1 MKGSVHPDGWRSP
14 IAAATACV
22 ALIALAWFTAVDR
35 IAVERA
41 DDMRDAS
48 ENLARLAIAYE
59 EHTLRTLEEV
69 DHVLSLVKSEYERGG
84 PDVDIA
90 RIARVGRFA
99 NSLFTTIAIA
109 DRDGRLVRSIEP
121 APNVDVSDR
130 EYFQVHRNGDSGT
143 IFIGPPALGRVTD
156 KWAIHISRR
165 LNRPDG
171 LFDGVVVM
179 AVDPAYF
186 GRFYRRIDLGPGG
199 VVSFV
204 GLDGI
209 ARVRQVGDRTTF
221 GEDLSGATWFEEIA
235 KARIGTYITA
245 GKLDGI
251 ARLYSYRVLDG
262 YPVVV
267 GLGQAMTVV
276 TQRSDERRR
285 YYYLGAALLTAAI
298 AAAGGIVIVLLRRRN
313 RALAALRD
321 SEGRFRALAEQNI
334 AGIYV
339 IQDGV
344 IKYVN
349 PRCAEIGGY
358 TPEELTGRS
367 ILDFVPPQ
375 WHARIRRQMEERT
388 SGAVKTAEY
397 VITGQRKNGSSIDV
411 GIHATRAIV
420 DGRPAIIGLMQD
432 IGERRVAEQ
441 AAKRHLTRL
450 ETALEGTIEALSTM
464 LELRDPYT
472 AGHQRQV
479 GDLAAAIGFELGLEE
494 DRVKGLRFGGYVHD
508 IGKIAIPAEI
518 LSKPGKLTANEFELI
533 KTHSQQGYDVLKAIE
548 FPWPVAR
555 AILEHHERLDGSG
568 YPRGLKAEEISLE
581 ARILAVADVVEAM
594 SSHRPY
600 RAALGMDAALREI
613 QEQSGKRYDSS
624 VVAACLRVV
633 RSGAFKLAA

>member
-1 MKGSVHPDGWRSP
+1 MTRNAHPDSWRSH
-14 IAAATACV
+14 AVAATACV
-22 ALIALAWFTAVDR
+22 ALIGLVWLAVVLR
-35 IAVERA
+35 IGFERE
-41 DDMRDAS
+41 DDILAAS
-48 ENLARLAIAYE
+48 DDLAKLAIAYE
-59 EHTLRTLEEV
+59 EHTLRTLQEV
-69 DHVLSLVKSEYERGG
+69 DHVLSLIKDEYERQG
-84 PDVDIA
+84 PEVDIA
-90 RIARVGRFA
+90 RIVRSGRFD
-99 NSLFTTIAIA
+99 STLFSNVGIV
-109 DRDGRLVRSIEP
+109 DRNGILVSGLVPGGR
-121 APNVDVSDR
+121 VDLSDR
-130 EYFQVHRNGDSGT
+130 EYFTVHRGVDSGT
-143 IFIGPPALGRVTD
+143 IFIGPPMLGRVTG
-156 KWAIHISRR
+156 KWGDMISRR
-165 LNRPDG
+165 LNAPEG
-171 LFDGVVVM
+171 SFAGVVFM
-179 AVDPAYF
+179 AVDPAYLA
-186 GRFYRRIDLGPGG
+186 RFYRRIDLGPEG

-209 ARVRQVGDRTTF
+209 ARVRQLGDRTSF

-235 KARIGTYITA
+235 KARVGTYITA

-262 YPVVV
+262 YPAVV

-285 YYYLGAALLTAAI
+285 YYYLGAALVTAAI
-298 AAAGGIVIVLLRRRN
+298 GAAGGIVIVLLRRRN

-375 WHARIRRQMEERT
+375 WHARIKRQIEERT

-397 VITGQRKNGSSIDV
+397 VITGQRKDGSSIEV

-450 ETALEGTIEALSTM
+450 EAALEGTIEALSTM

-479 GDLAAAIGFELGLEE
+479 GDLAAAIGVELGLEE

-533 KTHSQQGYDVLKAIE
+533 KTHPQQGYDVLKAIE

-568 YPRGLKAEEISLE
+568 YPRGLRAEEISLE